1 MAWVPEDLGAEYFG
15 KSAMLFSAV
24 IGLLALG
31 QKAMLAFRKRNR
43 VDHADE
49 RLARGEDTVDETWSA
64 IVGGLRSEVER
75 LSDIVSD
82 ISNDFRKERAA
93 RLEAEDR
100 AVECEQRYREM
111 ESRAAGLELQVEV
124 LKAKT
129 V

>member
-1 MAWVPEDLGAEYFG
+1 MAWVPDDLGAEYVG
-15 KSAMLFSAV
+15 KAAILFSALV
-24 IGLLALG
+24 GIGAID
-31 QKAMLAFRKRNR
+31 QKGYNSFMRRTREN
-43 VDHADE
+43 HAGE
-49 RLARGEDTVDETWSA
+49 RQSKGEDTVDETWSA
-64 IVGGLRSEVER
+64 IVEGLRNEVER